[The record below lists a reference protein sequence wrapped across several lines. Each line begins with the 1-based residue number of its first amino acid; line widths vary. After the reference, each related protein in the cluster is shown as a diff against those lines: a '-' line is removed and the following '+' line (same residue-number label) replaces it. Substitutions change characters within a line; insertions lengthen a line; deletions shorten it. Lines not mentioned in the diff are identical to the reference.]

1 MQTARTIETR
11 YDSSGSSVQP
21 RNASQGLQGQMYQ
34 PETQQQGPQNVAAQR
49 QARALERQQ
58 PSYQGSSGVPAEQ
71 SFESWAQASNTNSS
85 GAVAVT
91 TDGFLDAV

>member
-1 MQTARTIETR
+1 MQTARTLETR
-11 YDSSGSSVQP
+11 YGSSGNSVQP
-21 RNASQGLQGQMYQ
+21 RNASQGLQGQTNR

-49 QARALERQQ
+49 QPGASERQQ
-58 PSYQGSSGVPAEQ
+58 PSNQGSSGVPAEQ

-91 TDGFLDAV
+91 ADGFLDAA